1 MEKCW
6 QEKGNYHTCYSGA
19 INTNRHKIKME
30 FSPITLSSLSL
41 LSLLFAAIVVPL
53 VIGSQRL
60 LIAVSFSLTA
70 VASLLAVAAGCWVVG
85 SGLINKLILPL
96 GLPNLP
102 FHLRLDPLS
111 GFFLTVIGLL
121 GFFVSIYSI
130 GYVKGFLG
138 KRSVTPLVIFYSLF
152 MAGMF
157 LVVLADD
164 AFFFLISWEV
174 MALASYFLVMF
185 EDEKTENRRAAFLYL
200 VVAHV
205 GAIAILLSFGVMA
218 GLATGFETFN
228 GYTFDAMREAKFSSG
243 WATVAFFL
251 AFFGFAAKAGVVP
264 LHVWLPEAHPVAP
277 SNVSALMSGVMLKT
291 AIYGIIRIVFDLIH
305 VFPWW
310 WGAIVLILGLIS
322 AVMGVLYAL
331 MQHDLKRLLAYH
343 SVENVGIIMIGIG
356 LAMIF
361 VSFKLPLLAALALTA
376 GLYHTLNHAMFKGLL
391 FMGAGAV
398 LHATHKRNM
407 EEMGGLIHKMPWT
420 SALFLIGCIS
430 ISALP
435 PFNGFVSEWLTFQ
448 AFLLTP
454 ALHSQLLNLLIPVGA
469 ALLALAAAL
478 AASCFVKAFGVT
490 FLGHWRGHHNP
501 SVKEVDWFMRLGMI
515 LTALTCLLL
524 GVLPTIVIEWMDVL
538 PEQLMGARLATSA
551 GAFGWLWLTPVS
563 HERASYSGAIIFV
576 WITAVI
582 MLAYIILHIRKTA
595 IHRVPIWDCGFE
607 KLNNRM
613 QYTATSFSMPIL
625 YRAGEEGYLH
635 YRLLVRYYFW
645 GWIYRPVADVSFR
658 ISRRFGR
665 LQQGRIQVYLIYS
678 FITIIVLLVFF
689 R

>member
-121 GFFVSIYSI
+121 GFF
-130 GYVKGFLG
+130 
-138 KRSVTPLVIFYSLF
+138 FYSLF

-228 GYTFDAMREAKFSSG
+228 GYSFDAMREAKFSSG

-291 AIYGIIRIVFDLIH
+291 AH
-305 VFPWW
+305 
-310 WGAIVLILGLIS
+310 
-322 AVMGVLYAL
+322 
-331 MQHDLKRLLAYH
+331 
-343 SVENVGIIMIGIG
+343 
-356 LAMIF
+356 
-361 VSFKLPLLAALALTA
+361 
-376 GLYHTLNHAMFKGLL
+376 
-391 FMGAGAV
+391 
-398 LHATHKRNM
+398 
-407 EEMGGLIHKMPWT
+407 
-420 SALFLIGCIS
+420 
-430 ISALP
+430 
-435 PFNGFVSEWLTFQ
+435 
-448 AFLLTP
+448 
-454 ALHSQLLNLLIPVGA
+454 
-469 ALLALAAAL
+469 
-478 AASCFVKAFGVT
+478 
-490 FLGHWRGHHNP
+490 
-501 SVKEVDWFMRLGMI
+501 
-515 LTALTCLLL
+515 
-524 GVLPTIVIEWMDVL
+524 
-538 PEQLMGARLATSA
+538 
-551 GAFGWLWLTPVS
+551 
-563 HERASYSGAIIFV
+563 
-576 WITAVI
+576 
-582 MLAYIILHIRKTA
+582 
-595 IHRVPIWDCGFE
+595 
-607 KLNNRM
+607 
-613 QYTATSFSMPIL
+613 
-625 YRAGEEGYLH
+625 
-635 YRLLVRYYFW
+635 
-645 GWIYRPVADVSFR
+645 
-658 ISRRFGR
+658 
-665 LQQGRIQVYLIYS
+665 
-678 FITIIVLLVFF
+678 
-689 R
+689 

>member
-30 FSPITLSSLSL
+30 FSPIILSSLSL

-53 VIGSQRL
+53 VISSQRL
-60 LIAVSFSLTA
+60 LIAISFSLTA

-164 AFFFLISWEV
+164 AFYFLISWEL
-174 MALASYFLVMF
+174 MAIASYFLVMF

-200 VVAHV
+200 VVAHI

-218 GLATGFETFN
+218 GSATGFEGFN
-228 GYTFDAMREAKFSSG
+228 GYTFDAMRHATFPPH
-243 WATVAFFL
+243 WAAVAFFL

-277 SNVSALMSGVMLKT
+277 SNVSALMSGIMLKT
-291 AIYGIIRIVFDLIH
+291 AIYGIVRVTFDLIRD
-305 VFPWW
+305 FPWW
-310 WGAIVLILGLIS
+310 WGTVVLIFGLASALLGI
-322 AVMGVLYAL
+322 LYAL
-331 MQHDLKRLLAYH
+331 QQQDLKKLLAYS
-343 SVENVGIIMIGIG
+343 SVENIGIILIGIG
-356 LAMIF
+356 LSMTFAAF
-361 VSFKLPLLAALALTA
+361 HNPVLSALALTA

-398 LHATHKRNM
+398 LHATHERNM
-407 EEMGGLIHKMPWT
+407 EETGGLIHKMPWT

-448 AFLLTP
+448 AFLLSS
-454 ALHSQLLNLLIPVGA
+454 ALPSPLLNLLIPLGA

-478 AASCFVKAFGVT
+478 AAMCFVMAFGVT
-490 FLGHWRGHHNP
+490 FLGRWRGRHRPHIHEIDW
-501 SVKEVDWFMRLGMI
+501 EVDWYMR
-515 LTALTCLLL
+515 A
-524 GVLPTIVIEWMDVL
+524 
-538 PEQLMGARLATSA
+538 
-551 GAFGWLWLTPVS
+551 
-563 HERASYSGAIIFV
+563 
-576 WITAVI
+576 
-582 MLAYIILHIRKTA
+582 
-595 IHRVPIWDCGFE
+595 
-607 KLNNRM
+607 
-613 QYTATSFSMPIL
+613 
-625 YRAGEEGYLH
+625 
-635 YRLLVRYYFW
+635 
-645 GWIYRPVADVSFR
+645 
-658 ISRRFGR
+658 
-665 LQQGRIQVYLIYS
+665 
-678 FITIIVLLVFF
+678 
-689 R
+689 